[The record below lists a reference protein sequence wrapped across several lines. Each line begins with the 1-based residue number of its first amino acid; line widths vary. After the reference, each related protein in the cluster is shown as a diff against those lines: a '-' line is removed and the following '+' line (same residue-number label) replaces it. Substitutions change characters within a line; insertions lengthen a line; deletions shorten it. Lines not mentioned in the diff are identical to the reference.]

1 MSGELKNLWILTE
14 ERPKLEVLKQILEKF
29 ANDNRLSGFVD
40 NLRILPILE
49 NSKFAFTYELIG
61 FRCNRINKIYIKT
74 VSGYS
79 SFVDFLVFYQ
89 DKEPDPATDVPDYAI
104 EETKTDDSESRN
116 TGVYQRCSKFVYLEN
131 FYPSARKIMLYN
143 LQIDKKET
151 PTETN
156 IFGTRML
163 LTNGVEIIGKK
174 LDKNLF
180 KPFSSIDELILC
192 KNSMKKPPKGNIPI
206 EITKANDM
214 IFVSGRLFKSGGLLH
229 DPNIGALSIISATLR
244 KLGWRGKIVIT
255 KHGLE
260 QKHLGNTNKF
270 ILIANQVGILLDG
283 LSVPKPKSR
292 QKYWRYDESGEKLG
306 TIFIHLVVESFTD
319 GYSIYENHAGGE
331 RGYFLSSS
339 GEHVAIEKYT
349 DRKKYKAGDKS
360 QIINL
365 PDLTILDM
373 SRKQIINIEGEMCK
387 NKLKGMEQITLFDAF
402 ERLYVKP
409 NYPNF
414 SIIRTVVLYGGI
426 NKSERFE
433 VQVGFVLSK
442 SGDLI
447 LGIEAPEIFK
457 DAINRLVDF
466 WR

>member
-116 TGVYQRCSKFVYLEN
+116 TGVYQRCSKFVYLEK

-206 EITKANDM
+206 EIVKTNDA
-214 IFVSGRLFKSGGLLH
+214 IFVSGRLFKSSGLSH
-229 DPNIGALSIISATLR
+229 DPNIGALSIISVTLR

-283 LSVPKPKSR
+283 LSVPKPKPH

-339 GEHVAIEKYT
+339 GEHVAIEKYI

>member
-206 EITKANDM
+206 EIVKTNDA
-214 IFVSGRLFKSGGLLH
+214 IFVSGRLFKSSGLSH
-229 DPNIGALSIISATLR
+229 DPNIGALSIISVTLR

-331 RGYFLSSS
+331 RGYFLSYS
-339 GEHVAIEKYT
+339 GEHVAIEKYI

-409 NYPNF
+409 SYPNF

>member
-79 SFVDFLVFYQ
+79 SFVDFLVFYR

-143 LQIDKKET
+143 LLIDKKET

-206 EITKANDM
+206 EIVKTNDA
-214 IFVSGRLFKSGGLLH
+214 IFVSGRLFKSSGLSH
-229 DPNIGALSIISATLR
+229 DPNIGALSIISVTLR

-283 LSVPKPKSR
+283 LSVPKPKPH

-339 GEHVAIEKYT
+339 GKHVDIEKYT

-365 PDLTILDM
+365 PDLIILDM

>member
-79 SFVDFLVFYQ
+79 SFVDFLVFYR

-206 EITKANDM
+206 EIVKTNDA
-214 IFVSGRLFKSGGLLH
+214 IFVSGRLFKSSGLSH
-229 DPNIGALSIISATLR
+229 DPNIGALSIISVTLR

-283 LSVPKPKSR
+283 LSVPKPKPH

-339 GEHVAIEKYT
+339 GKHVAIEKYT

-365 PDLTILDM
+365 PDLIILDM